1 MNKKRTIRKYTQ
13 EFKQDA
19 VKLVTEQGYA
29 VSQVARSLGINPN
42 LIYRWK
48 GLIEAQDGE
57 SALNKSERE
66 ELKHLR
72 AENKRLRMEGEIL
85 KKASILFAKEIA

>member
-66 ELKHLR
+66 ELKRLR
-72 AENKRLRMEGEIL
+72 AENKRLRIEGEIL